1 MSTIPLRYN
10 ISDWSQ
16 LAQCKSNTS
25 TDLYITVKHVID
37 DGSGRLS
44 GTVIQVE
51 HTQFGVLFACMVN
64 SKGSILNSDPIS
76 SKILEMTTEE
86 ILKELNKFGFIVT
99 FEINQHLSG
108 AQISYLIT
116 LDGLGFDKIRKLA
129 VSSTDRSG
137 HTSIS
142 DYLVAF
148 NIEHCPNWITSNY
161 TCKKSEY
168 LDALDSGNAINITN
182 YSQSQQFDWTWLTYV
197 ANISDI
203 IRDNGYADAL
213 EGEVGANE

>member
-1 MSTIPLRYN
+1 MSSLPLRYN
-10 ISDWSQ
+10 ISDWGQ
-16 LAQCKSNTS
+16 LTQCKSNNS

-37 DGSGRLS
+37 DGTGRLA
-44 GTVIQVE
+44 GTIIMVK
-51 HTQFGVLFACMVN
+51 HTQFDTLFACMVN
-64 SKGSILNSDPIS
+64 SYGSVLTPDPIS
-76 SKILEMTTEE
+76 GKIPEMTTDEV
-86 ILKELNKFGFIVT
+86 LKELNKFGFIVT

-116 LDGLGFDKIRKLA
+116 LDGLGFDKLRKLT
-129 VSSTDRSG
+129 VSAMDKGGNT
-137 HTSIS
+137 ILS

-148 NIEHCPNWITSNY
+148 NIEKCPNWLISGY

-203 IRDNGYADAL
+203 IRDNGYADAI
-213 EGEVGANE
+213 EGEVDSNE